1 MHIDIKHH
9 LEKKSYYF
17 DLIDELAKLKI
28 NGIIVEFEDKLKYNF
43 RKEVGSSDAL
53 SIEWWG
59 RLSDYAIERN
69 IAISPLVQG
78 LGHASY
84 ILKHEKNKFLRDK
97 PESDWAFNPLLKHMI
112 CNLICIVMLLKL
124 PSWKIFTCRW

>member
-1 MHIDIKHH
+1 MT
-9 LEKKSYYF
+9 
-17 DLIDELAKLKI
+17 
-28 NGIIVEFEDKLKYNF
+28 EDKLKYNY
-43 RKEVGSSDAL
+43 RKEVGSSDAM
-53 SIEWWG
+53 SIDWWG

-97 PESDWAFNPLLKHMI
+97 PESDWAFNPLLKETYDLQFDLYRDAIKATPHGKYLHVGGDEVHLTERNGKSMKYH
-112 CNLICIVMLLKL
+112 KL
-124 PSWKIFTCRW
+124 SE